1 MEDFTPAAEMTGM
14 YSCGPT
20 VYAFPHLGN
29 MRPYVFA
36 DTLRRAFRWK
46 GIAVRH
52 VVNITDVGHAVADT
66 ETGEDKLEVA
76 AARERRSVLDIA
88 AFYTDAFFVDIAA
101 LNILTADEYPR
112 ASAYVEQMIEFAAQ
126 LEKDGFTYR
135 LPSGLYFDTAKDP
148 GYGELAQMNA
158 EGQLEAARLEYVE
171 GRRRKTDFALWRAE
185 EPGKRRVL
193 RWDSPWGWGAP
204 GWHLECS
211 VMSMALLGEHFDL
224 HTGGVDHRELH
235 HVNEIAQSQA
245 YLGDGQPWVRYWL
258 HNEFLQLGAMKMA
271 KSAGGAPRL
280 ADLTEVG
287 YHPLAYRLF
296 LLGGHYRSQLDFTTA
311 AMDAA
316 QATLRRLVARVQ
328 PLRPLPVVET
338 LAEATANVQDDP
350 VAQRYLDTID
360 AAIAADLGTPKILA
374 ALQMYSCG
382 PTVYAY
388 QHLGNM
394 RAYVFADTVRRA
406 LRWKGVRVRHVVNI
420 TDVGH
425 AVSDADTGED
435 KMEVAAA
442 RERRSVLEIAEFYT
456 GAFFDDLA
464 ALNILPA
471 DEYPRASAYVA
482 QMIEFAVK
490 LEHGGYTFRLPSGQY
505 FDTSKDPGY
514 GELAQLTPR
523 ASWKRPG
530 SSRWR
535 AAGARPTSR
544 CGGPRSPA
552 SAGCCAGSPRGAGA
566 RPAGT
571 WSAR

>member
-1 MEDFTPAAEMTGM
+1 MSINHQLRLYNSLGRRMEDFVPAGQAVGM

-46 GIAVRH
+46 GIPVRH

-66 ETGEDKLEVA
+66 DTGEDKLEVA

-101 LNILTADEYPR
+101 LNILPADEYPR
-112 ASAYVEQMIEFAAQ
+112 ASAYVEPMIEFAAK

-148 GYGELAQMNA
+148 GYGALAQMSA
-158 EGQLEAARLEYVE
+158 EGQLEAARLEHVE

-185 EPGKRRVL
+185 EPGQRRVL

-245 YLGDGQPWVRYWL
+245 YLGDGRPWVRYWL

-280 ADLTEVG
+280 ADLTEAG

-296 LLGGHYRSQLDFTTA
+296 LLGGHYRSQLDFNPETTA

-338 LAEATANVQDDP
+338 LAEATAHVQDNP

-360 AAIAADLGTPKILA
+360 AAIAADLSTPKILA
-374 ALQMYSCG
+374 ALQ
-382 PTVYAY
+382 
-388 QHLGNM
+388 
-394 RAYVFADTVRRA
+394 DA
-406 LRWKGVRVRHVVNI
+406 LRDPAI
-420 TDVGH
+420 TPDGQRTIVAAADALLGLGLATLDPEDLERRR
-425 AVSDADTGED
+425 AVSDLSAEEQRAIEELVADRTQ
-435 KMEVAAA
+435 A
-442 RERRSVLEIAEFYT
+442 RKERDWAR
-456 GAFFDDLA
+456 
-464 ALNILPA
+464 A
-471 DEYPRASAYVA
+471 DQIR
-482 QMIEFAVK
+482 
-490 LEHGGYTFRLPSGQY
+490 
-505 FDTSKDPGY
+505 
-514 GELAQLTPR
+514 AQLDELGVQVTDTPE
-523 ASWKRPG
+523 
-530 SSRWR
+530 
-535 AAGARPTSR
+535 
-544 CGGPRSPA
+544 GPIWQLR
-552 SAGCCAGSPRGAGA
+552 
-566 RPAGT
+566 
-571 WSAR
+571 